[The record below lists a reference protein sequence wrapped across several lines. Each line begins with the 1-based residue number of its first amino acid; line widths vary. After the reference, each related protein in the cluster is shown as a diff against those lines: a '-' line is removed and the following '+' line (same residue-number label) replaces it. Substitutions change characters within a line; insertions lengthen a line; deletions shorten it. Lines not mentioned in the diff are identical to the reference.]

1 MEFFHDVNIDWL
13 GKKWY
18 FLGFS
23 LIFSIAG
30 LLSLFFWHGLP
41 LGVDFKGGT
50 LIYLEVRAVA
60 TAESCSP
67 CGRSRGPA

>member
-1 MEFFHDVNIDWL
+1 MPRAFAPEANEFVEFFHEVNIDWL

-30 LLSLFFWHGLP
+30 CSRCSSGITFP

-50 LIYLEVRAVA
+50 LIYLKFEQRRA
-60 TAESCSP
+60 
-67 CGRSRGPA
+67 

>member
-1 MEFFHDVNIDWL
+1 MEFFHEVNIDWL

-30 LLSLFFWHGLP
+30 LLSLFFWHHLP
-41 LGVDFKGGT
+41 LGVK
-50 LIYLEVRAVA
+50 LRAA
-60 TAESCSP
+60 
-67 CGRSRGPA
+67 R